1 MVTDFFPALNA
12 LRATLDEFYRI
23 QRQGD
28 GEELRR
34 PVVNQ
39 LPEAFGEVNA
49 FLEEAGEGAGTDLSE
64 ERRWGYRFLHS
75 LAEAV
80 RYKVKNI

>member
-1 MVTDFFPALNA
+1 
-12 LRATLDEFYRI
+12 
-23 QRQGD
+23 
-28 GEELRR
+28 
-34 PVVNQ
+34 VNQ